1 MKELVSSD
9 GEMIAGE
16 GDGQERDTAVFST
29 DD

>member
-1 MKELVSSD
+1 VSSD